1 MWAVKDSPVHGM
13 GLFAVVDIPANTRI
27 ADYNGTEMTLKD
39 FKIQHGTDYR
49 CTYRMQ
55 RAGKIINGKEYDNAQ
70 HYCNESLTP
79 NLICKKKGLY
89 TIAAVK
95 AGDELFL
102 RYFKEYPRDYELKA

>member
-1 MWAVKDSPVHGM
+1 MWVIKDSQVHGK
-13 GLFAVVDIPANTRI
+13 GLFAAVDIPANTRI
-27 ADYNGTEMTLKD
+27 ADYNGIEMTLKD
-39 FKIQHGTDYR
+39 FKLQHETDYR

-55 RAGKIINGKEYDNAQ
+55 RVGKIINGKGIENAQ

-89 TIAAVK
+89 TVAAVK
-95 AGDELFL
+95 AGNELFL